1 VLSPVWT
8 QPPFRHDWDIE
19 SAETAHA
26 TLELMRPVL
35 PANLLGLPAAV
46 TCGGVVDGLPVGV
59 QVMGDRFHDL
69 LCLDAAEA
77 IETAVGPLTPIE
89 PVRER
94 RA

>member
-1 VLSPVWT
+1 
-8 QPPFRHDWDIE
+8 
-19 SAETAHA
+19 
-26 TLELMRPVL
+26 
-35 PANLLGLPAAV
+35 V